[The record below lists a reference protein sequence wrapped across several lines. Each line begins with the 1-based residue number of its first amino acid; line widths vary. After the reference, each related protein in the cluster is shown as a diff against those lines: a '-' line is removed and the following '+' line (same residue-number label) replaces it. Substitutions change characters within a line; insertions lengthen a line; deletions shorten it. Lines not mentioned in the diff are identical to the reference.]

1 MVLIFQNDCITCS
14 SPKTCCR
21 IHLNIVHNNGNHN
34 GNHDR
39 NVELLVVVTIVF
51 TVNLDDYVMLS
62 IFMNNQIYVRST
74 SQNEKAVQISTQAF
88 FILLKI
94 QNKVNID

>member
-1 MVLIFQNDCITCS
+1 MLEYIY
-14 SPKTCCR
+14 
-21 IHLNIVHNNGNHN
+21 IVNNNGNHN

-74 SQNEKAVQISTQAF
+74 SQNEKAVQISNVKG
-88 FILLKI
+88 L
-94 QNKVNID
+94 